1 MNETVQPTR
10 SSKRKVW
17 EMAVSTLD
25 YSLGQKNRPNAME
38 AKLKQVAK
46 VNQLRSKKI
55 EQEGK
60 PGSGQGFRYKMIQCT
75 ASITQHKSYTQT
87 LPNLDSKKLAM
98 SQQVITCASVHES
111 VPKYQDVPA
120 KPVVCSAHHYATV
133 AEGRTRNAHYLRM
146 YNTLTKT
153 VILNCNVTFQC
164 ICATFLVF
172 LYFKFRTLDIT
183 F

>member
-55 EQEGK
+55 E
-60 PGSGQGFRYKMIQCT
+60 
-75 ASITQHKSYTQT
+75 
-87 LPNLDSKKLAM
+87 
-98 SQQVITCASVHES
+98 
-111 VPKYQDVPA
+111 
-120 KPVVCSAHHYATV
+120 
-133 AEGRTRNAHYLRM
+133 
-146 YNTLTKT
+146 
-153 VILNCNVTFQC
+153 
-164 ICATFLVF
+164 
-172 LYFKFRTLDIT
+172 
-183 F
+183 